1 MAKLI
6 KLETTKTYAT
16 AENAAR
22 AFESKFGDTDLRY
35 IIMRTEPIGEH
46 NPGRYY
52 PVALGMKAIE
62 HGVHF
67 HFHVLA

>member
-22 AFESKFGDTDLRY
+22 AFEKVFGNTDIRYMILR
-35 IIMRTEPIGEH
+35 TDPIGEN

-52 PVALGMKAIE
+52 PVAIGMEAIN

-67 HFHVLA
+67 HFHVVA